1 MVLGILAI
9 EMGNLTIERSLRL
22 VDGEWQ
28 TDAFPG
34 SGSIVGIDRWLAYI
48 PGMTGYREWN
58 RHAEVVVVAGNAL
71 AVFSC
76 RCTFYQMEKWG
87 SVGRVSCRITSLDDM
102 MALYAIF
109 GSLLVVV
116 QRTVHYIV
124 GILTACLIAF
134 CIGINQ
140 EVLGN
145 ALLDDEIIEACGIV
159 ILSRE
164 VDGCSGWDVHVGSHI
179 LGSLVVGIIVILLS
193 LDAAVVASRAIYT
206 IAHVS
211 VFLRCDA
218 GRIEGWRRLEILSPE
233 EEVVHRL
240 STFLCVLVE
249 LWEIV
254 ACSRL
259 LGLLRCSLIILCAR
273 LIDGMC
279 LVVTG
284 SRLAIVWQI
293 TVLTRTEIGDTR
305 ILARNGIGT
314 MSILIVA
321 VGIIIIDIFQSCL
334 VCIRTIAFS
343 CPQIVTVQIVGY
355 LTIQEVILAIGSDI
369 AFHIIY
375 DRLSRRC

>member
-1 MVLGILAI
+1 MA
-9 EMGNLTIERSLRL
+9 
-22 VDGEWQ
+22 
-28 TDAFPG
+28 
-34 SGSIVGIDRWLAYI
+34 
-48 PGMTGYREWN
+48 GYREWN
-58 RHAEVVVVAGNAL
+58 RYAEVVVVAGNAL

-87 SVGRVSCRITSLDDM
+87 SVGNLSCCITSLDDV
-102 MALYAIF
+102 MALDALF

-140 EVLGN
+140 KVLGN

-164 VDGCSGWDVHVGSHI
+164 VDGCSGWNVHVGSHI
-179 LGSLVVGIIVILLS
+179 LGSLVVGIIVIQSL
-193 LDAAVVASRAIYT
+193 LDASVVASRAIYT

-218 GRIEGWRRLEILSPE
+218 GRIEGWRRLEVLSPE

-240 STFLCVLVE
+240 SAFLFVLVE

-254 ACSRL
+254 ASSRL
-259 LGLLRCSLIILCAR
+259 FGLLRCSLIILCAR
-273 LIDGMC
+273 LVDGMC

-293 TVLTRTEIGDTR
+293 TVLTGTEIGDTC
-305 ILARNGIGT
+305 ILARDGIGT
-314 MSILIVA
+314 VGILVVA
-321 VGIIIIDIFQSCL
+321 VGIIIIDVLQCSL
-334 VCIRTIAFS
+334 VCIGTITLF
-343 CPQIVTVQIVGY
+343 CFQIVSVQIVGY
-355 LTIQEVILAIGSDI
+355 LTILEVILGIGI
-369 AFHIIY
+369 ASLSIHIIY
-375 DRLSRRC
+375 DRLIRRC